1 MSTTTQPIYNLV
13 FDLDQVKTQ
22 VNNLASRIGQDIK
35 SLRDNSDL
43 ATYTLTGLNVNLTG
57 SVVASDTIVRAVG
70 KLQNQANSS
79 LKVTTL
85 ASSSNANSISGSGIF
100 TITAPDT
107 VNNFPTTVAGS
118 LTQAIFG
125 SSKTQQYLTNTGLF
139 YVRGYNGSTWSSWR
153 SI

>member
-22 VNNLASRIGQDIK
+22 VNNLAARIGQDIK
-35 SLRDNSDL
+35 SLRTDSDPG
-43 ATYTLTGLNVNLTG
+43 TYTLTGLNVNLTG
-57 SVVASDTIVRAVG
+57 SVVDSDTLVRAVG

-100 TITAPDT
+100 TITAPATD
-107 VNNFPTTVAGS
+107 NNFPTTAAGS
-118 LTQAIFG
+118 LTQAVFG

-139 YVRGYNGSTWSSWR
+139 YVRGYDGSTWSAWR

>member
-1 MSTTTQPIYNLV
+1 MSTTNQPNYNLV
-13 FDLDQVKTQ
+13 YDLDQVKTQ

-57 SVVASDTIVRAVG
+57 SVVSSDTIVRAVG

-79 LKVTTL
+79 LKITTL
-85 ASSSNANSISGSGIF
+85 AGSSNANSISGSGIF

-118 LTQAIFG
+118 LTQAVFG
-125 SSKTQQYLTNTGLF
+125 SSKTQQFLTNTGLF
-139 YVRGYNGSTWSSWR
+139 YVRGYDGSIWSSWR

>member
-1 MSTTTQPIYNLV
+1 MSTTNQPNYNLV
-13 FDLDQVKTQ
+13 YDLDQVKTQ

-35 SLRDNSDL
+35 SLRTSSDPG
-43 ATYTLTGLNVNLTG
+43 TYTLTGLNVNLTG

-100 TITAPDT
+100 TITAPT
-107 VNNFPTTVAGS
+107 TANNFPTTVAGS
-118 LTQAIFG
+118 LTQAILG
-125 SSKTQQYLTNTGLF
+125 TSKTQQYLTNTGLF

>member
-1 MSTTTQPIYNLV
+1 MTTTAQPIYNIV

-22 VNNLASRIGQDIK
+22 VNTLAARIGQDIK

-43 ATYTLTGLNVNLTG
+43 GTYTLTGLNVNLTG
-57 SVVASDTIVRAVG
+57 TVVASDTIVRAIG

-79 LKVTTL
+79 LKITTL
-85 ASSSNANSISGSGIF
+85 SGSSNANNVSGSGIF
-100 TITAPDT
+100 TITAPT
-107 VNNFPTTVAGS
+107 TANNFPTTVAGS
-118 LTQAIFG
+118 LTQATFG
-125 SSKTQQYLTNTGLF
+125 TSKTQQYLTNTGLF

>member
-22 VNNLASRIGQDIK
+22 VNNLASRLGQDIK
-35 SLRDNSDL
+35 TLRISSNI
-43 ATYTLTGLNVNLTG
+43 AAYTLTGLNVNLTG
-57 SVVASDTIVRAVG
+57 TVVASDTIVRAVG

-79 LKVTTL
+79 LKRTTL
-85 ASSSNANSISGSGIF
+85 AGSSNANSISGSGIF
-100 TITAPDT
+100 TITAPT
-107 VNNFPTTVAGS
+107 TSNNFPTTVAGS
-118 LTQAIFG
+118 LTQAVFG

-139 YVRGYNGSTWSSWR
+139 YVRGYDGSTWSSWR

>member
-22 VNNLASRIGQDIK
+22 VNNLAARIGQDIK
-35 SLRDNSDL
+35 SLRTDSDPG
-43 ATYTLTGLNVNLTG
+43 TYTLTGLNVNLTG
-57 SVVASDTIVRAVG
+57 SVVDSDTLVRAVG

-100 TITAPDT
+100 TITAPATD
-107 VNNFPTTVAGS
+107 NNFPTTAAGS
-118 LTQAIFG
+118 LTQAVFG

-139 YVRGYNGSTWSSWR
+139 YVRGYNGSTWSEWR

>member
-13 FDLDQVKTQ
+13 FDLDQVKIQ
-22 VNNLASRIGQDIK
+22 VNNLAARIGQDIK
-35 SLRDNSDL
+35 SLRVDSNPG
-43 ATYTLTGLNVNLTG
+43 TYTLTGLNVNLTG
-57 SVVASDTIVRAVG
+57 SVVDSDTIVRAIG
-70 KLQNQANSS
+70 KLQNQTNSS

-118 LTQAIFG
+118 LTQAVFG
-125 SSKTQQYLTNTGLF
+125 TSKTQQFLTNTGLF
-139 YVRGYNGSTWSSWR
+139 FVRGYDGSIWSSWR

>member
-22 VNNLASRIGQDIK
+22 VNNLAARIGQDIK
-35 SLRDNSDL
+35 SLRTDSDPG
-43 ATYTLTGLNVNLTG
+43 AYTLTGLNVNLTG
-57 SVVASDTIVRAVG
+57 SVVDSDTIVRAVG
-70 KLQNQANSS
+70 KLQNQTNSS

-85 ASSSNANSISGSGIF
+85 ASSSNANNISGSGIF
-100 TITAPDT
+100 TITAPATD
-107 VNNFPTTVAGS
+107 NNFPTTAAGS
-118 LTQAIFG
+118 LTQAVFG

-139 YVRGYNGSTWSSWR
+139 YVRGYDGSIWSSWR

>member
-1 MSTTTQPIYNLV
+1 MATTAQPIYNIV

-22 VNNLASRIGQDIK
+22 VNNLATRIGQDIK
-35 SLRDNSDL
+35 AIRENSNL
-43 ATYTLTGLNVNLTG
+43 GAYTLTGLDVNLTG

-79 LKVTTL
+79 LKVTSL
-85 ASSSNANSISGSGIF
+85 AGSSNANSVSGSGIF
-100 TITAPDT
+100 TITAPT
-107 VNNFPTTVAGS
+107 TANNFPTTVAGS
-118 LTQAIFG
+118 LTQAVIG

-139 YVRGYNGSTWSSWR
+139 YVRGYNGSTWSEWR

>member
-13 FDLDQVKTQ
+13 FDLDQVKIQ
-22 VNNLASRIGQDIK
+22 VNNLAARIGQDIK
-35 SLRDNSDL
+35 SLRVDSNPG
-43 ATYTLTGLNVNLTG
+43 AYTLTGLNVNLTG
-57 SVVASDTIVRAVG
+57 SVVDSDTIVIAVG

-85 ASSSNANSISGSGIF
+85 DDSSNANSISGSGIF

-118 LTQAIFG
+118 LTQVVFG
-125 SSKTQQYLTNTGLF
+125 TSKTQQFLTNTGLF
-139 YVRGYNGSTWSSWR
+139 YVRGYDGSTWSEWR

>member
-1 MSTTTQPIYNLV
+1 MSTTNQPNYNLV
-13 FDLDQVKTQ
+13 YDLDQVKIQ
-22 VNNLASRIGQDIK
+22 VNNLAARIGQDIK
-35 SLRDNSDL
+35 SLRIDL
-43 ATYTLTGLNVNLTG
+43 DPGAYTLTGLNVNLTG

-79 LKVTTL
+79 LKITTL

-100 TITAPDT
+100 TITAPT
-107 VNNFPTTVAGS
+107 TSNNFPTTVAGS
-118 LTQAIFG
+118 LTQVVFG

-139 YVRGYNGSTWSSWR
+139 YVRGYDGSTWSEWR

>member
-1 MSTTTQPIYNLV
+1 MSSTPQPNYNLV
-13 FDLDQVKTQ
+13 YDLDQVKIQ

-35 SLRDNSDL
+35 SLRISSNI
-43 ATYTLTGLNVNLTG
+43 AAYTLTGLNVNLTG
-57 SVVASDTIVRAVG
+57 SVVASDTIVRAIG

-100 TITAPDT
+100 TITAPT
-107 VNNFPTTVAGS
+107 TANNFPTTVAGS
-118 LTQAIFG
+118 LTQAILG
-125 SSKTQQYLTNTGLF
+125 TSKTQQYLTNTGLF

>member
-35 SLRDNSDL
+35 SLRISSNI
-43 ATYTLTGLNVNLTG
+43 AAYTLTGLNVNLTG

-107 VNNFPTTVAGS
+107 VNNFPTTQPGS
-118 LTQAIFG
+118 LTQAVIG
-125 SSKTQQYLTNTGLF
+125 SSKTQQYLTNTGLM
-139 YVRGYNGSTWSSWR
+139 YVRGYDGSAWSTWR

>member
-13 FDLDQVKTQ
+13 FDLDQVKIQ
-22 VNNLASRIGQDIK
+22 VNNLAARIGQDIK
-35 SLRDNSDL
+35 SLRVDSNPG
-43 ATYTLTGLNVNLTG
+43 AYTLTGLNVNLTG
-57 SVVASDTIVRAVG
+57 SVVDSDTIVIAVG

-118 LTQAIFG
+118 LTQAVFG
-125 SSKTQQYLTNTGLF
+125 TSKTQQFLTNTGLF
-139 YVRGYNGSTWSSWR
+139 YVRGYDGSTWSEWR